1 METQRTLD
9 YRQILVKQ
17 DGYGPQGKGG
27 NGLLLHSALAVDPEQ
42 GQPLGL
48 LWQKIWNR
56 EQRVKPPADE
66 TPEQKKSR
74 QAKTRKENRAR
85 PFVEKES
92 YRWVEAMTIAEEMVA
107 SSTRVI
113 HVFDREGDITEV
125 FEKVNNLTHTGVVVR
140 ASHNRSLKDD
150 SHHLWEKLAAQP
162 IVDDYEVDLL
172 TSCTSL

>member
-92 YRWVEAMTIAEEMVA
+92 YR
-107 SSTRVI
+107 
-113 HVFDREGDITEV
+113 
-125 FEKVNNLTHTGVVVR
+125 
-140 ASHNRSLKDD
+140 
-150 SHHLWEKLAAQP
+150 
-162 IVDDYEVDLL
+162 
-172 TSCTSL
+172 